1 MNFSLATYEPQFR
14 RSLFLIILY
23 SIPAW
28 LTFRSTGVVDA
39 DVWWHLRTGQWIVQ
53 HHWVPYNDWFSN
65 FGMGKP
71 WAAYSWL
78 FEVLIYGLFT
88 RLGLIG
94 LLVYV
99 YALMLAITTALHSL
113 VRKFDPHLPYSVAL
127 TGLALL
133 ALAPFYTP
141 RPWLFTIL
149 FFILELNLLVSVRR
163 SRNYRFLLLL
173 APLFALW
180 ANVHIQFV
188 YGFFVLGIAALEDPI
203 NRLLRHRTDAREEQE
218 KPLPFR
224 KMVLIAAVCLIAI
237 LMNPYHFRLY
247 VIVWDT
253 IKLAGLNDLISEL
266 QALQFR
272 SISDWLVLL
281 LTLAAAFALGRRRS
295 INPFWGLLLLSGAFL
310 SFRSGRDSWFVVI
323 VAVVI
328 IPSAYSASRIAN
340 RHKLAIAEMLIV
352 VAAVGVLLMTAA
364 RTSHLS
370 ETNLQSTVAR
380 TYPAAAA
387 QIVEQRGYRGPLYNH
402 FDWGGYLI
410 WRLPGLPVSIDGRG
424 NVHNAARIRHSSEVW
439 SGEYHWTA
447 DPELAAAQ
455 IVIAQK
461 NFPLTQLLRLDSRF
475 EMVYEDDVALVFVA
489 KTRSEG
495 Q

>member
-1 MNFSLATYEPQFR
+1 M
-14 RSLFLIILY
+14 ILY

-39 DVWWHLRTGQWIVQ
+39 DVWWHLRTGQWIAQ

-78 FEVLIYGLFT
+78 FEVLIYGSFT

-99 YALMLAITTALHSL
+99 YALMLAITAALHSL
-113 VRKFDPHLPYSVAL
+113 VRKFEPRLPYSVAL

-163 SRNYRFLLLL
+163 SRNYRALFLL
-173 APLFALW
+173 APLFAVW

-188 YGFFVLGIAALEDPI
+188 YGFFVLGVAALEDPI
-203 NRLLRHRTDAREEQE
+203 NRLLRDRPNAGEGKEE
-218 KPLPFR
+218 PLPFR
-224 KMVLIAAVCLIAI
+224 TMVLVTTACLVAI
-237 LMNPYHFRLY
+237 LANPYHFRIY
-247 VIVWDT
+247 AIVWDT
-253 IKLAGLNDLISEL
+253 LKLGGLYEVISEL

-281 LTLAAAFALGRRRS
+281 LTLTAAFAFGRSRTIS
-295 INPFWGLLLLSGAFL
+295 PFWGLLLLSGAFL
-310 SFRSGRDSWFVVI
+310 SFRSGRDSWFAVI
-323 VAVVI
+323 VAVAI
-328 IPSAYSASRIAN
+328 IPAAHSAARTDV
-340 RHKLAIAEMLIV
+340 RHELSKMQVLIV
-352 VAAVGVLLMTAA
+352 VAVVGLLFLIAVRTA
-364 RTSHLS
+364 HVS
-370 ETNLQSTVAR
+370 ESELQNTVGR
-380 TYPAAAA
+380 TYPGAAA
-387 QIVEQRGYRGPLYNH
+387 QIVDERGYRGPLYND

-410 WRLPGLPVSIDGRG
+410 WRLPGLPVSIDGRS
-424 NVHNAARIRHSSEVW
+424 NLHNAERIKRSLKTW
-439 SGEYHWTA
+439 NGESNWA
-447 DPELAAAQ
+447 SDSELAAAH

-461 NFPLTQLLRLDSRF
+461 NLPLTQLLRLDSRF
-475 EMVYEDDVALVFVA
+475 ELVYEDQVAVVFIARVGS
-489 KTRSEG
+489 TPPP
-495 Q
+495 

>member
-99 YALMLAITTALHSL
+99 YALMLAITAALHSL
-113 VRKFDPHLPYSVAL
+113 VRKFEPRLPYSVAL

-163 SRNYRFLLLL
+163 SGNYRALFLL

-188 YGFFVLGIAALEDPI
+188 YGLFVLGVAALEDPI
-203 NRLLRHRTDAREEQE
+203 NRLLRIRTDSGQGQD
-218 KPLPFR
+218 KSLPFR
-224 KMVLIAAVCLIAI
+224 TMALVTASCLGAV
-237 LMNPYHFRLY
+237 LMNPYHFRIY
-247 VIVWDT
+247 AIVWDT
-253 IKLAGLNDLISEL
+253 LKLGGLYDVISEL

-281 LTLAAAFALGRRRS
+281 LTLAAAFAFGRRREVS
-295 INPFWGLLLLSGAFL
+295 PFWGLLLLSGVFL

-323 VAVVI
+323 VAVAI
-328 IPSAYSASRIAN
+328 ISSAHSVARTATLHILSRTA
-340 RHKLAIAEMLIV
+340 AFIV
-352 VAAVGVLLMTAA
+352 VAAVGVLLLTAV

-370 ETNLQSTVAR
+370 EGNLQSSVAR
-380 TYPAAAA
+380 TYPAGAA
-387 QIVEQRGYRGPLYNH
+387 QIVEERGYRGPLYND
-402 FDWGGYLI
+402 FDWGGYLM
-410 WRLPGLPVSIDGRG
+410 WRLPGLPVSIDGRS
-424 NVHNAARIRHSSEVW
+424 NIHNAERIKQTLKTW
-439 SGEYHWTA
+439 NGESNWES
-447 DPELAAAQ
+447 DPELAAARV
-455 IVIAQK
+455 VIAQK
-461 NFPLTQLLRLDSRF
+461 NLPLTQLLRLDSRF
-475 EMVYEDDVALVFVA
+475 GLVYEDPVAVVFIA
-489 KTRSEG
+489 KAR
-495 Q
+495 